1 MPELANASQWI
12 DYYNELYRDSGSTEM
27 PISDYAR
34 QMYLSGR
41 DPDLYPN
48 VDWVNTIFKDLA
60 MTGRVHASVTAAPR
74 KSVTTFRHPTTR
86 KAVCSMSRT
95 MTVTMPR

>member
-1 MPELANASQWI
+1 
-12 DYYNELYRDSGSTEM
+12 M

-48 VDWVNTIFKDLA
+48 AVDWVNTIFRTWL
-60 MTGRVHASVTAAPR
+60 TGRVHARDVTGGSP

-86 KAVCSMSRT
+86 KAVCSMPMSLT
-95 MTVTMPR
+95 AAVAMPR